1 MAEYSSSLELCSFGL
16 TKSFCFVKE
25 TIDITIS
32 KILQEN
38 ERRRAIVFAPLASPK
53 GLPLGNSSKLDCTRL
68 LAPFNPITGE
78 GSIGQRVAFTV
89 SDYPIPTQY
98 LPVEMMD
105 EPFVKSLSKAGSVD
119 AFIRDALMLPVTD
132 EARDKVVEKFIRIR
146 QKHDYPFWAAMFA
159 YIKRKGGGTDVL
171 FRLNRPQRRLIKRL
185 EKMRKAGKPIRL
197 ILLKARQWGGS
208 TAIQIYMAWLQLVH
222 EVGLNSLIIAH
233 QGTGSDEIKDMFDR
247 MIKSYPVEMLHELGD
262 AYAPNEPKMVGVGK
276 SGNIFRVPQ
285 RNCKIKIGTA
295 ERPNSCRGGD
305 YNLVHLSEVALWK
318 ETDGKKPEDIVR
330 SACSGILLRP
340 YTMIVYESTPNGVG
354 NFFHKEYLA
363 AKKGQSQFE
372 AMFVAWFEI
381 EQYELP
387 FEDEAA
393 KYEFAKK
400 LFANRRNEEIKSDRE
415 EPGTYLWML
424 WEKGATLEAIHWY
437 VSERSKYTNHG
448 DMASEYPSDD
458 IEAFTYSGRKVFS
471 SEDVEQF
478 RPACRAPR
486 WIGEIYGSADEGEK
500 AIEGLR
506 FKKETDGRL
515 FMWHDVERSDTE
527 EVTDRYLVVVDVCK
541 GHTKNADFAD
551 ILVIDRLGMM
561 DGEPPEVAS
570 EWHGHID
577 MDKLAWKATQVA
589 AYYNNAL
596 LVIESNTLETN
607 NTKGE
612 AEYILTLIHEVYGR
626 QLYARKQ
633 SAEDIRQGL
642 PKKYGYHTNPLTKK
656 VVIYNLKVVIRE
668 RLYIEREE
676 ACLDEY
682 LTYVETENNVFEA
695 MEGYHDDR
703 LMTRAIGMQV
713 CYHEMELPRIVKKV
727 NNINAGLVHVPV
739 SAATI
744 G

>member
-1 MAEYSSSLELCSFGL
+1 MRFLAKAMPKRTSHCSSGL

-38 ERRRAIVFAPLASPK
+38 ERRRAIVF
-53 GLPLGNSSKLDCTRL
+53 
-68 LAPFNPITGE
+68 APFNPITGE

-363 AKKGQSQFE
+363 AKKGLSQFE

-387 FEDEAA
+387 FKDEAA

-415 EPGTYLWML
+415 EPGTYLLML

-506 FKKETDGRL
+506 FKKEADGRL

>member
-1 MAEYSSSLELCSFGL
+1 M
-16 TKSFCFVKE
+16 KE

-38 ERRRAIVFAPLASPK
+38 ERRRAIVF
-53 GLPLGNSSKLDCTRL
+53 
-68 LAPFNPITGE
+68 APFNPITGE

-119 AFIRDALMLPVTD
+119 AFILDALMLPVTD
-132 EARDKVVEKFIRIR
+132 EARDKVVEEFIRIR

-171 FRLNRPQRRLIKRL
+171 FRLNRPQRKLIKRL

-363 AKKGQSQFE
+363 AKKGLSQFE

-387 FEDEAA
+387 FENEAE

-415 EPGTYLWML
+415 EPGTYLWRL

-506 FKKETDGRL
+506 FKKEADGRL

-551 ILVIDRLGMM
+551 ILVIDRLFMM
-561 DGEPPEVAS
+561 DGEPPVVAA

-713 CYHEMELPRIVKKV
+713 CYHEMELPRIVKKI
-727 NNINAGLVHVPV
+727 NNINAGLAQVPV

>member
-1 MAEYSSSLELCSFGL
+1 MKRS
-16 TKSFCFVKE
+16 VDIE
-25 TIDITIS
+25 TII
-32 KILQEN
+32 QEN
-38 ERRRAIVFAPLASPK
+38 ERRRLEVF
-53 GLPLGNSSKLDCTRL
+53 
-68 LAPFNPITGE
+68 APFNPITGE
-78 GSIGQRVAFTV
+78 GSIGQRVSFTI
-89 SDYPIPTQY
+89 SDYPISTQY
-98 LPVEMMD
+98 LPIEMMD
-105 EPFVKSLSKAGSVD
+105 EPFVKSLQKAGSIELL
-119 AFIRDALMLPVTD
+119 IRNVLQLPVT
-132 EARDKVVEKFIRIR
+132 EESCEKVVEEFIRIR
-146 QKHDYPFWAAMFA
+146 KKYDFPFWAAMFV
-159 YIKRKGGGTDVL
+159 YIKRKGGGSDVL
-171 FRLNRPQRRLIKRL
+171 FRLNKPQRKLIQRL

-208 TAIQIYMAWLQLVH
+208 TAIQIYMSWLQLVH

-247 MIKSYPVEMLHELGD
+247 MIKLYPVEMLHELGE
-262 AYAPNEPKMVGVGK
+262 AYSLNEPKIVGVGK

-330 SACSGILLRP
+330 SACSGILLMAL
-340 YTMIVYESTPNGVG
+340 TMIIYESTPNGVG

-363 AKKGQSQFE
+363 AKNGLSQFE

-387 FEDEAA
+387 FTDDSEKYDFAA
-393 KYEFAKK
+393 K
-400 LFANRRNEEIKSDRE
+400 LLANRYNEEVSTERE
-415 EPGTYLWML
+415 EAGTYLWRL
-424 WEKGATLEAIHWY
+424 WEMGATLEAIHWY
-437 VSERSKYTNHG
+437 ISERTKFKNHG
-448 DMASEYPSDD
+448 EMASEYPSDD
-458 IEAFTYSGRKVFS
+458 IEAFTFSGRKVFS
-471 SEDVEQF
+471 SEDVELF
-478 RPACRAPR
+478 RAACRTPR
-486 WIGEIYGSADEGEK
+486 WRGEIYGSADEGEK
-500 AIEGLR
+500 AIDGLR
-506 FKKETDGRL
+506 FKKSDDGQL
-515 FMWHDVERSDTE
+515 FIWHDVETSEEE
-527 EVTDRYLVVVDVCK
+527 EVLDRYLVVVDVCK

-551 ILVIDRLGMM
+551 ILVIDRLFMM
-561 DGEPPEVAS
+561 DGDPPVVAA

-577 MDKLAWKATQVA
+577 MDKLAWKATQIA

-612 AEYILTLIHEVYGR
+612 AEYILTLIHDVYGK

-642 PKKYGYHTNPLTKK
+642 PKKFGFHTNSLTKK

-668 RLYIEREE
+668 RLYIEREA

-682 LTYVETENNVFEA
+682 LTYVEKENNSFEA

-703 LMTRAIGMQV
+703 LMTRAIGMQI
-713 CYHEMELPRIVKKV
+713 CYHEMELPRIVKR
-727 NNINAGLVHVPV
+727 NIDINARLVNRPV

>member
-1 MAEYSSSLELCSFGL
+1 MKG
-16 TKSFCFVKE
+16 

-38 ERRRAIVFAPLASPK
+38 ERRRAIVF
-53 GLPLGNSSKLDCTRL
+53 
-68 LAPFNPITGE
+68 APFNPITGE

-132 EARDKVVEKFIRIR
+132 EARDKVVEEFIRIR

-171 FRLNRPQRRLIKRL
+171 FRLNRPQRKLIKRL

-363 AKKGQSQFE
+363 AKKGLSQFE

-387 FEDEAA
+387 FENEAE

-415 EPGTYLWML
+415 EPGTYLWRL

-506 FKKETDGRL
+506 FKKESDGRL
-515 FMWHDVERSDTE
+515 FMWHDVERSDIE

-551 ILVIDRLGMM
+551 ILVIDRLFMM
-561 DGEPPEVAS
+561 DGEPPVVAA

-713 CYHEMELPRIVKKV
+713 CYHEMELPRIVKRV
-727 NNINAGLVHVPV
+727 NNINASLVQRPV

>member
-1 MAEYSSSLELCSFGL
+1 MEEA
-16 TKSFCFVKE
+16 
-25 TIDITIS
+25 IDITIS

-38 ERRRAIVFAPLASPK
+38 ERRRAIVFAP
-53 GLPLGNSSKLDCTRL
+53 
-68 LAPFNPITGE
+68 FNPVTGE
-78 GSIGQRVAFTV
+78 GSIGQRVAFTI

-105 EPFVKSLSKAGSVD
+105 EPFVKSLSKAGSVE
-119 AFIRDALMLPVTD
+119 AFIRDALLLPVTD
-132 EARDKVVEKFIRIR
+132 EARDKVVEEFIRIR

-171 FRLNRPQRRLIKRL
+171 FRLNRPQRKLIKRL
-185 EKMRKAGKPIRL
+185 EKMRKTGKPIRL

-363 AKKGQSQFE
+363 AKKGLSQFE

-387 FEDEAA
+387 FENEAE

-415 EPGTYLWML
+415 EPGTYLWRL

-506 FKKETDGRL
+506 FKKEADGRL
-515 FMWHDVERSDTE
+515 FMWHDVERSDEE

-551 ILVIDRLGMM
+551 ILVIDRLFMM
-561 DGEPPEVAS
+561 DGEPPVVAA

-713 CYHEMELPRIVKKV
+713 CYHEMELPRIVKRV
-727 NNINAGLVHVPV
+727 NNINASIVQRPV

>member
-1 MAEYSSSLELCSFGL
+1 M
-16 TKSFCFVKE
+16 KE

-38 ERRRAIVFAPLASPK
+38 ERRRAIVF
-53 GLPLGNSSKLDCTRL
+53 
-68 LAPFNPITGE
+68 APFNPITGE

-105 EPFVKSLSKAGSVD
+105 EPFVKKLSKAGSVD

-132 EARDKVVEKFIRIR
+132 EARDKVVEEFIRIR

-171 FRLNRPQRRLIKRL
+171 FRLNRPQRKLIKRL

-363 AKKGQSQFE
+363 AKKGLSQFE

-387 FEDEAA
+387 FENEAE

-415 EPGTYLWML
+415 EPGTYLWRL

-506 FKKETDGRL
+506 FKKEADGRL
-515 FMWHDVERSDTE
+515 FMWHDVERSDIE

-551 ILVIDRLGMM
+551 ILVIDRLFMM
-561 DGEPPEVAS
+561 DGEPPVVAA

-713 CYHEMELPRIVKKV
+713 CYHEMELPRIVKRV
-727 NNINAGLVHVPV
+727 NNINAGLVQRPV

>member
-1 MAEYSSSLELCSFGL
+1 MNGN
-16 TKSFCFVKE
+16 T
-25 TIDITIS
+25 DIAIG
-32 KILQEN
+32 KIIREN
-38 ERRRAIVFAPLASPK
+38 EQRRLMVF
-53 GLPLGNSSKLDCTRL
+53 
-68 LAPFNPITGE
+68 APFNPITGE
-78 GSIGQRVAFTV
+78 GSIGERVAL
-89 SDYPIPTQY
+89 SISGYPISTQY
-98 LPVEMMD
+98 IPAEMMS
-105 EPFVKSLSKAGSVD
+105 EPFIKSLSKAGSIDSLIKDV
-119 AFIRDALMLPVTD
+119 LNLPVTE
-132 EARDKVVEKFIRIR
+132 EACEKVVEKFIRIR
-146 QKHDYPFWAAMFA
+146 IKYDFPFWAAMLS
-159 YIKRKGGGTDVL
+159 YIKRKGGGADVL
-171 FRLNRPQRRLIKRL
+171 FRLNRPQRKLIKRL

-208 TAIQIYMAWLQLVH
+208 TAIQIYMAWLQLIH

-247 MIKSYPVEMLHELGD
+247 MIKAYPVELLHEIGES
-262 AYAPNEPKMVGVGK
+262 YAQNEPKLVAVGK

-330 SACSGILLRP
+330 SACSGILLKAL
-340 YTMIVYESTPNGVG
+340 TLIVYESTPNGVG

-363 AKKGQSQFE
+363 AKQGISQFE
-372 AMFVAWFEI
+372 AMFIAWFEI

-387 FEDEAA
+387 FEDEAERRA
-393 KYEFAKK
+393 FAER
-400 LFANRRNEEIKSDRE
+400 LYTNRHSDEVKTDRE
-415 EPGTYLWML
+415 EAGTYLWRL

-437 VSERSKYTNHG
+437 ISERSKYTNHG

-471 SEDVEQF
+471 NEDVELF
-478 RPACRAPR
+478 RAACKAPR
-486 WIGEIYGSADEGEK
+486 LKGEVYGAADEGEK
-500 AIEGLR
+500 ALEGIR
-506 FKKETDGRL
+506 FKKEADGRL
-515 FMWHDVERSDTE
+515 FIWHDVERSE
-527 EVTDRYLVVVDVCK
+527 SEKVTDRYLVIVDVCK

-551 ILVIDRLGMM
+551 ILVLDRLNMI
-561 DGEPPEVAS
+561 DGDPPVVAA

-577 MDKLAWKATQVA
+577 MDKLAWKATQIA
-589 AYYNNAL
+589 AYYDNAL

-612 AEYILTLIHEVYGR
+612 AEYILTLINDVYGR
-626 QLYARKQ
+626 QLYTRKQ

-642 PKKYGYHTNPLTKK
+642 PKKFGFHTNALTKK
-656 VVIYNLKVVIRE
+656 VVVYNLKVAIRE
-668 RLYIEREE
+668 RLYIERE
-676 ACLDEY
+676 AVCLDEY
-682 LTYVETENNVFEA
+682 LTYIETDKGGFEA

-703 LMTRAIGMQV
+703 LMTRAIGLQI
-713 CYHEMELPRIVKKV
+713 CYHEMDLPRIINLN
-727 NNINAGLVHVPV
+727 NNINAAVSSKVV

>member
-1 MAEYSSSLELCSFGL
+1 MNAIL
-16 TKSFCFVKE
+16 TVE
-25 TIDITIS
+25 GII
-32 KILQEN
+32 QEN
-38 ERRRAIVFAPLASPK
+38 GRRRSEIF
-53 GLPLGNSSKLDCTRL
+53 
-68 LAPFNPITGE
+68 APFNPITGE
-78 GSIGQRVAFTV
+78 GSIGQRVAFTCSGFPV
-89 SDYPIPTQY
+89 PEMFIPS
-98 LPVEMMD
+98 EMEE
-105 EPFVKSLSKAGSVD
+105 EPYVKALRKTGSVD
-119 AFIRDALMLPVTD
+119 DLIRDCLLLPVAD
-132 EARDKVVEKFIRIR
+132 DAREKVVEEFVRIR
-146 QKHDYPFWAAMFA
+146 MRYDFPFWAAMFA
-159 YIKRKGGGTDVL
+159 YIKRKGGGNDVL

-185 EKMRKAGKPIRL
+185 EAMRKAGKPIRL

-208 TAIQIYMAWLQLVH
+208 TSIQIYMAWLQLVH
-222 EVGLNSLIIAH
+222 EAGLNSLIIAH
-233 QGTGSDEIKDMFDR
+233 QGAGSDEIKDMFDR
-247 MIKSYPVEMLHELGD
+247 LIKSYPVEMLHELGEI
-262 AYAPNEPKMVGVGK
+262 YSPNEPKMVGVGK
-276 SGNIFRVPQ
+276 SGSIFRVPQ

-305 YNLVHLSEVALWK
+305 YNLVHLSEVAIWK
-318 ETDGKKPEDIVR
+318 ETEGKKPEDIVR
-330 SACSGILLRP
+330 SACSGILLKP
-340 YTMIVYESTPNGVG
+340 LTMIVYESTPNGVG

-363 AKKGQSQFE
+363 AKKGFSQFE
-372 AMFVAWFEI
+372 AMFVPWFEI

-387 FEDEAA
+387 FESEA
-393 KYEFAKK
+393 EERGFAES
-400 LFANRRNEEIKSDRE
+400 LLANRHSDEVKTDRE
-415 EPGTYLWML
+415 QPGAYLWRL

-448 DMASEYPSDD
+448 DMASEFPSDD

-478 RPACRAPR
+478 RAACRPPR
-486 WIGEIYGSADEGEK
+486 WRGEIYGNADEGQE

-506 FKKETDGRL
+506 FKKEEDGQL

-527 EVTDRYLVVVDVCK
+527 EITDRYLVVVDVCK

-551 ILVIDRLGMM
+551 ILVIDRLYMM
-561 DGEPPEVAS
+561 DGEPPVVAA

-577 MDKLAWKATQVA
+577 MDRLAWKATQVA
-589 AYYNNAL
+589 AYYENAL

-612 AEYILTLIHEVYGR
+612 AEYILTLIHDVYGK

-642 PKKYGYHTNPLTKK
+642 PRKYGYHTNPLTKK

-668 RLYIEREE
+668 HLYIEREE

-682 LTYVETENNVFEA
+682 LTYVETENSVFEA

-713 CYHEMELPRIVKKV
+713 CYNEMDMPRVVQRVRNV
-727 NNINAGLVHVPV
+727 NAALVQRPV

-744 G
+744 S

>member
-1 MAEYSSSLELCSFGL
+1 M
-16 TKSFCFVKE
+16 KE

-38 ERRRAIVFAPLASPK
+38 ERRRAIVF
-53 GLPLGNSSKLDCTRL
+53 
-68 LAPFNPITGE
+68 APFNPITGE

-105 EPFVKSLSKAGSVD
+105 EPFVMSLSKAGSVD
-119 AFIRDALMLPVTD
+119 VFIRDALMLPVTD
-132 EARDKVVEKFIRIR
+132 EARDKVVEEFIRIR

-171 FRLNRPQRRLIKRL
+171 FRLNRPQRKLIKRL

-363 AKKGQSQFE
+363 AKKGLSQFE

-387 FEDEAA
+387 FEDEAD

-415 EPGTYLWML
+415 EPGTYLWRL

-506 FKKETDGRL
+506 FKKEADGRL

-551 ILVIDRLGMM
+551 ILVIDRLFMM
-561 DGEPPEVAS
+561 DGEPPVVAA

-633 SAEDIRQGL
+633 SAEDFRQGL

-713 CYHEMELPRIVKKV
+713 CYHEMELPRIVKKI
-727 NNINAGLVHVPV
+727 NNINAGLVQVPV

>member
-1 MAEYSSSLELCSFGL
+1 M
-16 TKSFCFVKE
+16 KE

-38 ERRRAIVFAPLASPK
+38 ERRRAIVF
-53 GLPLGNSSKLDCTRL
+53 
-68 LAPFNPITGE
+68 APFNPITGE

-105 EPFVKSLSKAGSVD
+105 EPFVKSLSKAGSVE
-119 AFIRDALMLPVTD
+119 AFIRDALLLPVTD
-132 EARDKVVEKFIRIR
+132 EARDKVVEEFIRIR

-171 FRLNRPQRRLIKRL
+171 FRLNRPQRKLIKRL

-363 AKKGQSQFE
+363 AKKGLSQFE

-387 FEDEAA
+387 FANEAE
-393 KYEFAKK
+393 KYAFAKK
-400 LFANRRNEEIKSDRE
+400 LFENRRNDEVKSDRE
-415 EPGTYLWML
+415 EPGTYLWRL

-506 FKKETDGRL
+506 FKKEADGRL
-515 FMWHDVERSDTE
+515 FMWHDVERSDIE

-551 ILVIDRLGMM
+551 ILVIDRLFMM
-561 DGEPPEVAS
+561 DGEPPVVAA

-713 CYHEMELPRIVKKV
+713 CYHEMDLPRIVKRV
-727 NNINAGLVHVPV
+727 NNINASLVQRPV

>member
-1 MAEYSSSLELCSFGL
+1 MKVSNNN
-16 TKSFCFVKE
+16 
-25 TIDITIS
+25 TIDSII
-32 KILQEN
+32 QEN
-38 ERRRAIVFAPLASPK
+38 ERRREVIF
-53 GLPLGNSSKLDCTRL
+53 
-68 LAPFNPITGE
+68 APFNPITGE
-78 GSIGQRVAFTV
+78 GSIGKRVAFTI
-89 SDYPIPTQY
+89 SDYSISTQY
-98 LPVEMMD
+98 IPVEMMD
-105 EPFVKSLSKAGSVD
+105 EPFIKALSKSGSID
-119 AFIRDALMLPVTD
+119 DLIRDVLNLPITD
-132 EARDKVVEKFIRIR
+132 DARDKVIEKFIRIR
-146 QKHDYPFWAAMFA
+146 VKYDFPFWAAILV
-159 YIKRKGGGTDVL
+159 YIKRKGGGLDVL
-171 FRLNRPQRRLIKRL
+171 FRLNRPQRKLIKRF
-185 EKMRKAGKPIRL
+185 EKMRKAGMPIRL

-208 TAIQIYMAWLQLVH
+208 TVIQIYMSWLQLVH

-233 QGTGSDEIKDMFDR
+233 QGTASDEIKDMFDR
-247 MIKSYPVEMLHELGD
+247 MIKAYPVEMLHELCE
-262 AYAPNEPKMVGVGK
+262 AYAPNEPKIVGVGK
-276 SGNIFRVPQ
+276 SGSIFRVPQ

-330 SACSGILLRP
+330 SACSGILLLAL
-340 YTMIVYESTPNGVG
+340 TMIVYESTPNGVG

-363 AKKGQSQFE
+363 AKKGLSQFE

-387 FEDEAA
+387 FENETD
-393 KYEFAKK
+393 KYEFAKW
-400 LFANRRNEEIKSDRE
+400 LYTNRNNDEIKSDRE
-415 EPGTYLWML
+415 EPGTYLWRL

-437 VSERSKYTNHG
+437 VSERRKYTNHG

-458 IEAFTYSGRKVFS
+458 IEAFTYSGRKVFNS
-471 SEDVEQF
+471 DDVEQF
-478 RPACRAPR
+478 RPACRTPR
-486 WIGEIYGSADEGEK
+486 WKGEIYGNADEGAA

-506 FKKETDGRL
+506 FKKETDGRF
-515 FMWHDVERSDTE
+515 FMWHDVEKSDTE

-551 ILVIDRLGMM
+551 ILVIDRLFMM
-561 DGEPPEVAS
+561 DGEPPVVAA

-577 MDKLAWKATQVA
+577 MDKLAWKATQIA
-589 AYYNNAL
+589 AYYDNAL

-612 AEYILTLIHEVYGR
+612 AEYILTLIHDVYGK

-633 SAEDIRQGL
+633 SAEDIKQGL

-682 LTYVETENNVFEA
+682 LTYVETENNAFEA
-695 MEGYHDDR
+695 MDGYHDDR

-713 CYHEMELPRIVKKV
+713 CLHEMDLPRIVKRTYNV
-727 NNINAGLVHVPV
+727 NSSIAKRPI

>member
-1 MAEYSSSLELCSFGL
+1 M
-16 TKSFCFVKE
+16 KE

-38 ERRRAIVFAPLASPK
+38 ERRRAIVF
-53 GLPLGNSSKLDCTRL
+53 
-68 LAPFNPITGE
+68 APFNPITGE

-105 EPFVKSLSKAGSVD
+105 EPFVKSLSKAGSVE

-132 EARDKVVEKFIRIR
+132 EARDKVVEEFIRIR

-171 FRLNRPQRRLIKRL
+171 FRLNRPQRKLIKRL

-363 AKKGQSQFE
+363 AKKGLSQFE

-387 FEDEAA
+387 FENEAE

-415 EPGTYLWML
+415 EPGTYLWRL

-506 FKKETDGRL
+506 FKKEADGRL
-515 FMWHDVERSDTE
+515 FMWHDVERSDIE

-551 ILVIDRLGMM
+551 ILVIDRLFMM
-561 DGEPPEVAS
+561 DGEPPVVAA

-713 CYHEMELPRIVKKV
+713 CYHEMELPRIVKRV
-727 NNINAGLVHVPV
+727 NNINASLVQRPV

>member
-1 MAEYSSSLELCSFGL
+1 M
-16 TKSFCFVKE
+16 KE

-38 ERRRAIVFAPLASPK
+38 ERRRAIVFAP
-53 GLPLGNSSKLDCTRL
+53 
-68 LAPFNPITGE
+68 FNPITGE
-78 GSIGQRVAFTV
+78 GSIGQRVAFTI

-105 EPFVKSLSKAGSVD
+105 EPFVKSLSNAGSVD

-132 EARDKVVEKFIRIR
+132 EARDKVVEEFIRIR

-171 FRLNRPQRRLIKRL
+171 FRLNRPQRKLIKRL

-247 MIKSYPVEMLHELGD
+247 MIKSYPVEMLHELGE

-363 AKKGQSQFE
+363 AKKGLSQFE

-387 FEDEAA
+387 FANEAE
-393 KYEFAKK
+393 KYAFAKK
-400 LFANRRNEEIKSDRE
+400 LFENRRNDEVKSDRE
-415 EPGTYLWML
+415 EPGTYLWRL

-506 FKKETDGRL
+506 FKKEADGRL

-527 EVTDRYLVVVDVCK
+527 EVTDRYLVIVDVCK

-551 ILVIDRLGMM
+551 ILVIDRLFMM
-561 DGEPPEVAS
+561 DGEPPVVAA

-612 AEYILTLIHEVYGR
+612 AEYILTLIHEVYGK

-713 CYHEMELPRIVKKV
+713 CYHEMELPRIVKKI
-727 NNINAGLVHVPV
+727 NNINAGLVQVPV

>member
-1 MAEYSSSLELCSFGL
+1 MDE
-16 TKSFCFVKE
+16 
-25 TIDITIS
+25 DIII
-32 KILQEN
+32 KIVQEN
-38 ERRRAIVFAPLASPK
+38 ERRRAIVF
-53 GLPLGNSSKLDCTRL
+53 
-68 LAPFNPITGE
+68 APFNPITGE

-89 SDYPIPTQY
+89 SDYPIVTQY
-98 LPVEMMD
+98 LPIEMMD
-105 EPFVKSLSKAGSVD
+105 EPFVKKLSKAGSVD
-119 AFIRDALMLPVTD
+119 AFIRDALMLPVTE
-132 EARDKVVEKFIRIR
+132 EARDKVVEEFIRIR

-171 FRLNRPQRRLIKRL
+171 FRLNRPQRKLIKRL

-208 TAIQIYMAWLQLVH
+208 TSIQIYMAWLQLIH

-363 AKKGQSQFE
+363 AKKGLSQFE

-387 FEDEAA
+387 FENEAD

-400 LFANRRNEEIKSDRE
+400 LFANKRNEEIKSDRE
-415 EPGTYLWML
+415 EPGTYHWRL

-506 FKKETDGRL
+506 FKKEADGRL
-515 FMWHDVERSDTE
+515 FMWHDVERSDEE
-527 EVTDRYLVVVDVCK
+527 EVTDRYLVIVDVCK

-551 ILVIDRLGMM
+551 ILVIDRLSMM
-561 DGEPPEVAS
+561 DGEPPVVAA

-577 MDKLAWKATQVA
+577 MDKLAWKAMQVA

-668 RLYIEREE
+668 RLYVEREE

-703 LMTRAIGMQV
+703 LMTRAIGMQI

-727 NNINAGLVHVPV
+727 NNINAGLVPRPV

>member
-1 MAEYSSSLELCSFGL
+1 M
-16 TKSFCFVKE
+16 KE

-38 ERRRAIVFAPLASPK
+38 ERRRAIVF
-53 GLPLGNSSKLDCTRL
+53 
-68 LAPFNPITGE
+68 APFNPITGE

-98 LPVEMMD
+98 LPVEMID
-105 EPFVKSLSKAGSVD
+105 EPFVKKLSKAGSVD

-132 EARDKVVEKFIRIR
+132 EARDKVVEEFIRIR

-171 FRLNRPQRRLIKRL
+171 FRLNRPQRKLIKRL

-363 AKKGQSQFE
+363 AKKGLSQFE

-387 FEDEAA
+387 FENEAE

-415 EPGTYLWML
+415 EPGTYLWRL

-506 FKKETDGRL
+506 FKKEADGRL

-551 ILVIDRLGMM
+551 ILVIDRLFMM
-561 DGEPPEVAS
+561 DGEPPVVAA

-713 CYHEMELPRIVKKV
+713 CYHEMELPRIVKKI

>member
-1 MAEYSSSLELCSFGL
+1 MC
-16 TKSFCFVKE
+16 
-25 TIDITIS
+25 ITIS

-38 ERRRAIVFAPLASPK
+38 ERRRAIVFAP
-53 GLPLGNSSKLDCTRL
+53 
-68 LAPFNPITGE
+68 FNPITGE
-78 GSIGQRVAFTV
+78 GSIGKRVAFTV

-132 EARDKVVEKFIRIR
+132 EARDKVVEEFIRIR

-171 FRLNRPQRRLIKRL
+171 FRLNRPQRKLIKRL

-305 YNLVHLSEVALWK
+305 YNLVHLSEVALLK

-363 AKKGQSQFE
+363 AKKGLSQFE

-387 FEDEAA
+387 FANEAE
-393 KYEFAKK
+393 KYAFAKK
-400 LFANRRNEEIKSDRE
+400 LFENRRNDEVKSDRE
-415 EPGTYLWML
+415 EPGTYLWRL

-506 FKKETDGRL
+506 FKKEADGRL
-515 FMWHDVERSDTE
+515 FIWHDVERSDTE

-551 ILVIDRLGMM
+551 ILVIDRLFMM
-561 DGEPPEVAS
+561 DGEPPVVAA

-612 AEYILTLIHEVYGR
+612 AEYILTLIHEVYGK

-713 CYHEMELPRIVKKV
+713 CYHEMELPRIVKKI
-727 NNINAGLVHVPV
+727 NNINAGLVQVPV

>member
-1 MAEYSSSLELCSFGL
+1 M
-16 TKSFCFVKE
+16 KE

-38 ERRRAIVFAPLASPK
+38 ERRRAIVF
-53 GLPLGNSSKLDCTRL
+53 
-68 LAPFNPITGE
+68 APFNPITGE

-132 EARDKVVEKFIRIR
+132 EARDKVVEEFIRIR

-171 FRLNRPQRRLIKRL
+171 FRLNRPQRKLIKRL

-363 AKKGQSQFE
+363 AKKGLSQFE

-387 FEDEAA
+387 FENEAE

-415 EPGTYLWML
+415 EPGTYLWRL

-506 FKKETDGRL
+506 FKKEADGRL
-515 FMWHDVERSDTE
+515 FMWHDVEISDTE

-551 ILVIDRLGMM
+551 ILVIDRLFMM
-561 DGEPPEVAS
+561 DGEPPVVAA

-713 CYHEMELPRIVKKV
+713 CYHEMELPRIVKKI
-727 NNINAGLVHVPV
+727 NNINAALVQVPV

>member
-1 MAEYSSSLELCSFGL
+1 M
-16 TKSFCFVKE
+16 KE

-38 ERRRAIVFAPLASPK
+38 ERRRAIVFAP
-53 GLPLGNSSKLDCTRL
+53 
-68 LAPFNPITGE
+68 FNPVTGE
-78 GSIGQRVAFTV
+78 GSIGQRVAFTI

-105 EPFVKSLSKAGSVD
+105 EPFVKSLSKAGSVE
-119 AFIRDALMLPVTD
+119 AFIRDALLLPVTD
-132 EARDKVVEKFIRIR
+132 EARDKVVEEFIRIR
-146 QKHDYPFWAAMFA
+146 QKHDYPFCAAMFV

-171 FRLNRPQRRLIKRL
+171 FRLNRPQRKLIKRL

-363 AKKGQSQFE
+363 AKKGLSQFD

-387 FEDEAA
+387 FTDEAE
-393 KYEFAKK
+393 KYAFAKK
-400 LFANRRNEEIKSDRE
+400 LFENRRNDEVKSDRE
-415 EPGTYLWML
+415 EPGTYLWRL

-437 VSERSKYTNHG
+437 VSERSKYNNHG

-506 FKKETDGRL
+506 FKKEADGRL

-527 EVTDRYLVVVDVCK
+527 EVTDRYLVIVDVCK

-551 ILVIDRLGMM
+551 ILVIDRLFMM
-561 DGEPPEVAS
+561 DGEPPVVAA

>member
-1 MAEYSSSLELCSFGL
+1 M
-16 TKSFCFVKE
+16 
-25 TIDITIS
+25 
-32 KILQEN
+32 
-38 ERRRAIVFAPLASPK
+38 
-53 GLPLGNSSKLDCTRL
+53 
-68 LAPFNPITGE
+68 
-78 GSIGQRVAFTV
+78 
-89 SDYPIPTQY
+89 
-98 LPVEMMD
+98 
-105 EPFVKSLSKAGSVD
+105 
-119 AFIRDALMLPVTD
+119 
-132 EARDKVVEKFIRIR
+132 
-146 QKHDYPFWAAMFA
+146 
-159 YIKRKGGGTDVL
+159 
-171 FRLNRPQRRLIKRL
+171 
-185 EKMRKAGKPIRL
+185 
-197 ILLKARQWGGS
+197 
-208 TAIQIYMAWLQLVH
+208 
-222 EVGLNSLIIAH
+222 
-233 QGTGSDEIKDMFDR
+233 
-247 MIKSYPVEMLHELGD
+247 
-262 AYAPNEPKMVGVGK
+262 
-276 SGNIFRVPQ
+276 
-285 RNCKIKIGTA
+285 
-295 ERPNSCRGGD
+295 
-305 YNLVHLSEVALWK
+305 
-318 ETDGKKPEDIVR
+318 
-330 SACSGILLRP
+330 
-340 YTMIVYESTPNGVG
+340 
-354 NFFHKEYLA
+354 
-363 AKKGQSQFE
+363 
-372 AMFVAWFEI
+372 
-381 EQYELP
+381 
-387 FEDEAA
+387 
-393 KYEFAKK
+393 
-400 LFANRRNEEIKSDRE
+400 
-415 EPGTYLWML
+415 

-506 FKKETDGRL
+506 FKKEADGRL
-515 FMWHDVERSDTE
+515 FMWHDVERSDIE

-551 ILVIDRLGMM
+551 ILVIDRLFMM
-561 DGEPPEVAS
+561 DGEPPVVAA

-713 CYHEMELPRIVKKV
+713 CYHEMELPRIVKKI
-727 NNINAGLVHVPV
+727 NNINAGLVQVPV

>member
-1 MAEYSSSLELCSFGL
+1 M
-16 TKSFCFVKE
+16 KE

-32 KILQEN
+32 KILQKN
-38 ERRRAIVFAPLASPK
+38 ERRRAIVF
-53 GLPLGNSSKLDCTRL
+53 
-68 LAPFNPITGE
+68 APFNPITGE
-78 GSIGQRVAFTV
+78 GSIGQRVAFTI

-105 EPFVKSLSKAGSVD
+105 EPFVKSLSKAGSVE

-132 EARDKVVEKFIRIR
+132 EARDKVVEEFIRIR

-171 FRLNRPQRRLIKRL
+171 FRLNRPQRKLIKRL

-363 AKKGQSQFE
+363 AKKGLSQFE

-387 FEDEAA
+387 FENEAE

-415 EPGTYLWML
+415 EPDTYLWRL

-506 FKKETDGRL
+506 FKKEADGRL
-515 FMWHDVERSDTE
+515 FMWHDVERSDIE

-551 ILVIDRLGMM
+551 ILVIDRLFMM
-561 DGEPPEVAS
+561 DGEPPVVAA

-713 CYHEMELPRIVKKV
+713 CYHEMELPRIVKKI
-727 NNINAGLVHVPV
+727 NNINAGLVQVPV

>member
-1 MAEYSSSLELCSFGL
+1 M
-16 TKSFCFVKE
+16 KE

-38 ERRRAIVFAPLASPK
+38 ERRRAIVF
-53 GLPLGNSSKLDCTRL
+53 
-68 LAPFNPITGE
+68 APFNPITGE

-132 EARDKVVEKFIRIR
+132 EARDKVVEEFIRIR

-171 FRLNRPQRRLIKRL
+171 FRLNRPQRKLIKRL

-363 AKKGQSQFE
+363 AKKGLSQFE

-387 FEDEAA
+387 FENEAE

-415 EPGTYLWML
+415 EPGTYLWRL

-506 FKKETDGRL
+506 FKKEADGRL
-515 FMWHDVERSDTE
+515 FMWHDVERSDIE

-551 ILVIDRLGMM
+551 ILVIDRLFMM
-561 DGEPPEVAS
+561 DGEPPVVAA

-713 CYHEMELPRIVKKV
+713 CYHEMELPRIVKKIS
-727 NNINAGLVHVPV
+727 NINASLVHRPV

>member
-1 MAEYSSSLELCSFGL
+1 MKRS
-16 TKSFCFVKE
+16 VDIE
-25 TIDITIS
+25 TII
-32 KILQEN
+32 QEN
-38 ERRRAIVFAPLASPK
+38 ERRRLEVF
-53 GLPLGNSSKLDCTRL
+53 
-68 LAPFNPITGE
+68 APFNPITGE
-78 GSIGQRVAFTV
+78 GSIGQRVSFTI
-89 SDYPIPTQY
+89 SDYPLSTQY
-98 LPVEMMD
+98 LPIEMMD
-105 EPFVKSLSKAGSVD
+105 EPFVKSLQKAGSVESL
-119 AFIRDALMLPVTD
+119 IRDVLQLPVT
-132 EARDKVVEKFIRIR
+132 EESCEKVVEEFIRIR
-146 QKHDYPFWAAMFA
+146 KKYDFPFWAAMFV
-159 YIKRKGGGTDVL
+159 YIKRKGGGSDVL
-171 FRLNRPQRRLIKRL
+171 FRLNKPQRKLIQRL

-208 TAIQIYMAWLQLVH
+208 TAIQIYMSWLQLVH

-247 MIKSYPVEMLHELGD
+247 MIKLYPVEMLHELGE
-262 AYAPNEPKMVGVGK
+262 AYSLNEPKIVGVGK

-330 SACSGILLRP
+330 SACSGILLMAL
-340 YTMIVYESTPNGVG
+340 TMIIYESTPNGVG

-363 AKKGQSQFE
+363 AKKGLSQFE

-387 FEDEAA
+387 FTDDSEKYDFAA
-393 KYEFAKK
+393 K
-400 LFANRRNEEIKSDRE
+400 LLANRYNEEVSTERE
-415 EPGTYLWML
+415 EAGTYLWRL
-424 WEKGATLEAIHWY
+424 WEMGATLEAIHWY
-437 VSERSKYTNHG
+437 VSERTKFKNHG
-448 DMASEYPSDD
+448 EMASEYPSDD
-458 IEAFTYSGRKVFS
+458 IEAFTFSGRKVFS
-471 SEDVEQF
+471 SEDVELF
-478 RPACRAPR
+478 RAACRTPR
-486 WIGEIYGSADEGEK
+486 WRGEIYGSADEGEK

-506 FKKETDGRL
+506 FKKSNDGQL
-515 FMWHDVERSDTE
+515 FIWHDVERNDEE
-527 EVTDRYLVVVDVCK
+527 EVLDRYLVVVDVCK

-551 ILVIDRLGMM
+551 ILVIDRLFMM
-561 DGEPPEVAS
+561 DGEPPVVAA

-577 MDKLAWKATQVA
+577 MDKLAWKATQIA

-612 AEYILTLIHEVYGR
+612 AEYILTLIHDVYGK

-642 PKKYGYHTNPLTKK
+642 PKKFGFHTNSLTKK

-668 RLYIEREE
+668 RLYIEREA

-682 LTYVETENNVFEA
+682 LTYVEKENNSFEA

-703 LMTRAIGMQV
+703 LMTRAIGMQI
-713 CYHEMELPRIVKKV
+713 CYHEMELPRIVKR
-727 NNINAGLVHVPV
+727 NIDINASLVNRPV

>member
-1 MAEYSSSLELCSFGL
+1 MKG
-16 TKSFCFVKE
+16 

-38 ERRRAIVFAPLASPK
+38 ERRRAIVFAP
-53 GLPLGNSSKLDCTRL
+53 
-68 LAPFNPITGE
+68 FNPITGE
-78 GSIGQRVAFTV
+78 GSIGQRVAFTI

-132 EARDKVVEKFIRIR
+132 EARDKVVEEFIRIR

-171 FRLNRPQRRLIKRL
+171 FRLNRPQRKLIKRL

-363 AKKGQSQFE
+363 AKKGLSQFE

-387 FEDEAA
+387 FENEAE

-415 EPGTYLWML
+415 EPGTYLWRL

-506 FKKETDGRL
+506 FKKEADGRL
-515 FMWHDVERSDTE
+515 FMWHDVERSDIE

-551 ILVIDRLGMM
+551 ILVIDRLFMM
-561 DGEPPEVAS
+561 DGEPPVVAA

-695 MEGYHDDR
+695 MDGYHDDR

-713 CYHEMELPRIVKKV
+713 CYHEMELPRIVKRV
-727 NNINAGLVHVPV
+727 NNINASLVQRPV

>member
-1 MAEYSSSLELCSFGL
+1 MTMDE
-16 TKSFCFVKE
+16 
-25 TIDITIS
+25 DIII
-32 KILQEN
+32 KIVQEN
-38 ERRRAIVFAPLASPK
+38 ERRRAIVF
-53 GLPLGNSSKLDCTRL
+53 
-68 LAPFNPITGE
+68 APFNPITGE

-89 SDYPIPTQY
+89 SDYPIVTQY
-98 LPVEMMD
+98 LPIEMMD
-105 EPFVKSLSKAGSVD
+105 EPFVKKLSKAGSVD
-119 AFIRDALMLPVTD
+119 AFIRDALMLPVTE
-132 EARDKVVEKFIRIR
+132 EARDKVVEEFIRIR

-171 FRLNRPQRRLIKRL
+171 FRLNRPQRKLIKRL

-208 TAIQIYMAWLQLVH
+208 TSIQIYMAWLQLVH

-247 MIKSYPVEMLHELGD
+247 LVKSYPVEMLHELGD

-276 SGNIFRVPQ
+276 SGSIFRVPQ

-305 YNLVHLSEVALWK
+305 YNLVHLSEVGLWK

-387 FEDEAA
+387 FENEAD

-415 EPGTYLWML
+415 EPGTYHWRL

-506 FKKETDGRL
+506 FKKEADGRL
-515 FMWHDVERSDTE
+515 FMWHDVEKSDDE
-527 EVTDRYLVVVDVCK
+527 EVTDQYLVIVDVCK

-551 ILVIDRLGMM
+551 ILVLNRQPMM
-561 DGEPPEVAS
+561 DGEPPVVAA

-577 MDKLAWKATQVA
+577 MDKLAWKAMQVA

-668 RLYIEREE
+668 RLYVEREE

-727 NNINAGLVHVPV
+727 NNINAGIVQRPV

>member
-1 MAEYSSSLELCSFGL
+1 MI
-16 TKSFCFVKE
+16 
-25 TIDITIS
+25 IDEDIII
-32 KILQEN
+32 KIVQEN
-38 ERRRAIVFAPLASPK
+38 ERRRAIVF
-53 GLPLGNSSKLDCTRL
+53 
-68 LAPFNPITGE
+68 APFNPITGE

-89 SDYPIPTQY
+89 ADYPIPTQY

-105 EPFVKSLSKAGSVD
+105 EPFVKKLSKAGSVD
-119 AFIRDALMLPVTD
+119 AFIRDALMLPVTE
-132 EARDKVVEKFIRIR
+132 EARDKVVEEFIRIR
-146 QKHDYPFWAAMFA
+146 QKHDFAFWAAMFA

-171 FRLNRPQRRLIKRL
+171 FRLKRPQRKLIKRL

-247 MIKSYPVEMLHELGD
+247 LVKSYPVEMLHELGD

-276 SGNIFRVPQ
+276 SGSIFRVPQ

-305 YNLVHLSEVALWK
+305 YNLVHLSEVGLWK

-363 AKKGQSQFE
+363 AKKGLSQFD

-387 FEDEAA
+387 FENEAE

-415 EPGTYLWML
+415 EPGTYLWRL

-458 IEAFTYSGRKVFS
+458 IEAFTFSGRKVFS

-506 FKKETDGRL
+506 FKKEADGRL
-515 FMWHDVERSDTE
+515 FMWHDVERSDEE
-527 EVTDRYLVVVDVCK
+527 EVTDRYLVIVDVCK

-551 ILVIDRLGMM
+551 ILVIDRLSMM
-561 DGEPPEVAS
+561 DGEPPEVAA

-713 CYHEMELPRIVKKV
+713 CYHEMELPRIVKRV
-727 NNINAGLVHVPV
+727 NNINASLVQRPV